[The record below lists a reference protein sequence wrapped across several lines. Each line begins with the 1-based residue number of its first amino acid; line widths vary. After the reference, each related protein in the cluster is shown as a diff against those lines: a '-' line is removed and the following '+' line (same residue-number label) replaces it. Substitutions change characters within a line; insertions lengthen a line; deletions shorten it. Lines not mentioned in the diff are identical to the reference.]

1 MALRSFKNIGPGIIV
16 AAAFIGPGTVTL
28 CSVAGVNYGYALL
41 WAVLM
46 STGATIVLQE
56 MAARIG
62 LVTQSGLA
70 ELLRGQLSNSLWRRP
85 VLWLI
90 LLAIVMG
97 NTAYQAGNLGGGI
110 LGLTA
115 LFGPLKW
122 TILGVEI
129 DLTALILGLIAY
141 VVLSQKSDKI
151 LTRILTLLVLFMSI
165 SFVITAFLIQP
176 NISAL
181 LRGLLI
187 PSLPNQSLWTVI
199 GLIGTTI
206 VPYNIFLHASLVK
219 KKWNDSTALPQ
230 VKKDTYWTI
239 GLGGLVSMSIVVC
252 AAGSGI
258 TEINSAADLAEGL
271 KPLYGALAKILM
283 GIGLFAAGLT
293 SAITAPLAAA
303 YVACGCSGWSADN
316 QSQKFKQ
323 IWRLVLIVGVLLSA
337 TGIKPITVI
346 QFAQVANGTLI
357 FIIAGLVLWLVNK
370 SELMKQAVNSRWQN
384 IFGGLVFLVT
394 LLVGFKGISGAI
406 QLLF

>member
-28 CSVAGVNYGYALL
+28 CSIAGVNYSYALL
-41 WAVLM
+41 WAVLL

-97 NTAYQAGNLGGGI
+97 NTAYQAGNLGGGV

-115 LFGPLKW
+115 LFGSLKW

-176 NISAL
+176 NISEL

-206 VPYNIFLHASLVK
+206 VPYNIFLHASLEK
-219 KKWNDSTALPQ
+219 KMERFGRTVPGQKGHLLD
-230 VKKDTYWTI
+230 YWTRRFGVDEHR
-239 GLGGLVSMSIVVC
+239 GLRSRFWH
-252 AAGSGI
+252 
-258 TEINSAADLAEGL
+258 NR
-271 KPLYGALAKILM
+271 
-283 GIGLFAAGLT
+283 
-293 SAITAPLAAA
+293 
-303 YVACGCSGWSADN
+303 N
-316 QSQKFKQ
+316 Q
-323 IWRLVLIVGVLLSA
+323 
-337 TGIKPITVI
+337 
-346 QFAQVANGTLI
+346 
-357 FIIAGLVLWLVNK
+357 
-370 SELMKQAVNSRWQN
+370 
-384 IFGGLVFLVT
+384 
-394 LLVGFKGISGAI
+394 
-406 QLLF
+406 

>member
-28 CSVAGVNYGYALL
+28 CSIAGVNYGYALL

-46 STGATIVLQE
+46 STAATVVLQE

-62 LVTQSGLA
+62 LITQSGLA
-70 ELLRGQLSNSLWRRP
+70 ELIRGQLINSLWRRP

-97 NTAYQAGNLGGGI
+97 NTAYQAGNLGGGV
-110 LGLTA
+110 LGINA
-115 LFGPLKW
+115 LIGPLNFS
-122 TILGVEI
+122 ILRVEVN
-129 DLTALILGLIAY
+129 LTALILGLIAY
-141 VVLSQKSDKI
+141 VVLSQNSDKV
-151 LTRILTLLVLFMSI
+151 LTRILTLLVLFMSA

-176 NISAL
+176 NIPELMS
-181 LRGLLI
+181 GLLI
-187 PSLPNQSLWTVI
+187 PSLPEQSLWTVI

-258 TEINSAADLAEGL
+258 TQISSAVDLAEGL
-271 KPLYGALAKILM
+271 KPLYGSLAKALM

-303 YVACGCSGWSADN
+303 YVACGCLGWSTDN
-316 QSQKFKQ
+316 QSQKFKR
-323 IWRLVLIVGVLLSA
+323 IWRVVLIVGVLLSA
-337 TGIKPITVI
+337 TGIKPLTVI

-384 IFGGLVFLVT
+384 ILGGLVFLVT
-394 LLVGFKGISGAI
+394 LLVGFKGISGAL
-406 QLLF
+406 QMLF

>member
-28 CSVAGVNYGYALL
+28 CSIAGVNYGYSLL
-41 WAVLM
+41 WAVLL

-85 VLWLI
+85 LLWLI

-97 NTAYQAGNLGGGI
+97 NTAYQAGNLGGGV

-115 LFGPLKW
+115 LFGSLKW
-122 TILGVEI
+122 TILCVEI

-176 NISAL
+176 NISEL

-219 KKWNDSTALPQ
+219 KKWNDSAALSQ

-258 TEINSAADLAEGL
+258 TQISSAIDLAEGL
-271 KPLYGALAKILM
+271 KPLYGSLATALM
-283 GIGLFAAGLT
+283 GVGLFAAGLT

-303 YVACGCSGWSADN
+303 YVACGCLGWSTEN

-323 IWRLVLIVGVLLSA
+323 IWLLVLIVGVLLSA

-370 SELMKQAVNSRWQN
+370 SELMKQAVNNRWQN

-406 QLLF
+406 QMLF

>member
-1 MALRSFKNIGPGIIV
+1 
-16 AAAFIGPGTVTL
+16 
-28 CSVAGVNYGYALL
+28 
-41 WAVLM
+41 
-46 STGATIVLQE
+46 
-56 MAARIG
+56 
-62 LVTQSGLA
+62 
-70 ELLRGQLSNSLWRRP
+70 
-85 VLWLI
+85 
-90 LLAIVMG
+90 
-97 NTAYQAGNLGGGI
+97 

-230 VKKDTYWTI
+230 VKKDAYWTI

-252 AAGSGI
+252 ATGSGI

>member
-28 CSVAGVNYGYALL
+28 CSIAGVNYGYALL

-46 STGATIVLQE
+46 STAATVVLQE

-62 LVTQSGLA
+62 LITQSGLA
-70 ELLRGQLSNSLWRRP
+70 ELIRGQLINSLWRRP

-97 NTAYQAGNLGGGI
+97 NTAYQAGNLGGGV
-110 LGLTA
+110 LGINA
-115 LFGPLKW
+115 LIGPLNFS
-122 TILGVEI
+122 ILRVEVN
-129 DLTALILGLIAY
+129 LTALILGLIAY
-141 VVLSQKSDKI
+141 VVLSQNSDKV
-151 LTRILTLLVLFMSI
+151 LTRILTLLVLFMSA

-176 NISAL
+176 NIPELMS
-181 LRGLLI
+181 GLLI
-187 PSLPNQSLWTVI
+187 PSLPEQSLWTVI

-258 TEINSAADLAEGL
+258 TQISSAVDLAEGL
-271 KPLYGALAKILM
+271 KPLYGSLAKALM

-303 YVACGCSGWSADN
+303 YVACGCLGWSTDN
-316 QSQKFKQ
+316 QSQKFKR
-323 IWRLVLIVGVLLSA
+323 IWRVVLIVGVLLSA
-337 TGIKPITVI
+337 NGIKPLTVI

-384 IFGGLVFLVT
+384 ILGGLVFLVT
-394 LLVGFKGISGAI
+394 LLVGFKGISGAL
-406 QLLF
+406 QMLF